1 MRKAK
6 QSESSR
12 MMRPALTPEAREN
25 QLVSLAVDLAEK
37 QLREGTA
44 SSQVITH
51 YLKLGSTKERIEKE
65 ILEKQKE
72 LIEAKTQNLKSIEN
86 SEKLYADALKA
97 FRGYSGHGD
106 EVVGEETF
114 GFDRYLN
121 QIFYNSQEWKD
132 IRRKIIIRDNGCDLG
147 LDGYEIRGKI
157 LIHHMNPI
165 RQQDILLRTD
175 LVLNPE
181 YLIATTLS
189 THNAIHY
196 GDEKL
201 LLTVPNERRKND
213 TCPWR
218 H

>member
-86 SEKLYADALKA
+86 SEKLYAYALKA

-106 EVVGEETF
+106 EV
-114 GFDRYLN
+114 D
-121 QIFYNSQEWKD
+121 D
-132 IRRKIIIRDNGCDLG
+132 
-147 LDGYEIRGKI
+147 
-157 LIHHMNPI
+157 
-165 RQQDILLRTD
+165 
-175 LVLNPE
+175 
-181 YLIATTLS
+181 A
-189 THNAIHY
+189 
-196 GDEKL
+196 
-201 LLTVPNERRKND
+201 
-213 TCPWR
+213 
-218 H
+218 